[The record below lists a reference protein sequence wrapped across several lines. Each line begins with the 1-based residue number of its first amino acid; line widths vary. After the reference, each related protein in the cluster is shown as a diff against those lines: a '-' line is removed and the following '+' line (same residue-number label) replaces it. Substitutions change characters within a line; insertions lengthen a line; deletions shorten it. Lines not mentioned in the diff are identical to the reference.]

1 MKCHIAA
8 SLICADPLN
17 LEGDLNEIKSGGAD
31 FIHFDVMD
39 GQFVPRYGLY
49 PEILVALKRVI
60 QLPVDVHLMVNNPE
74 DFIDD
79 FSEAGADYFCFHV
92 EATNHSFRLIQKI
105 KSKGMRPG
113 VAINPETPVNSI
125 FDIIKDVQM
134 VVVMAINPGIL
145 GQSMI
150 PGILDKIKRIR
161 QMSNEAGNMDLII
174 QIDGGVTFDTALP
187 MIASGANM
195 LVCGTGTIFRRHEDT
210 ISNKIKSLKEKIS
223 SV

>member
-1 MKCHIAA
+1 MKRYIAA

-17 LEGDLNEIKSGGAD
+17 LEADVKEINSGGAD

-49 PEILVALKRVI
+49 PEILVGLKKVS

-74 DFIDD
+74 DFIDE
-79 FSEAGADYFCFHV
+79 FSKAGADYFCFHI
-92 EATNHSFRLIQKI
+92 EATNHSLRLIQKI
-105 KSKGMRPG
+105 KAKGMKPG
-113 VAINPETPVNSI
+113 VAINPGTSI
-125 FDIIKDVQM
+125 NLICDIIKDVQM

-150 PGILDKIKRIR
+150 PGVLDKITRIR
-161 QMSNEAGNMDLII
+161 AMSNEAGNKDLII

-187 MIASGANM
+187 MISSGANM

-210 ISNKIKSLKEKIS
+210 ISNKIKLLKEK
-223 SV
+223 VLCV